1 MRTLNNHPITTI
13 RSKSIQL
20 IFLDYGAMQLNIM
33 VRSSKTRI
41 KFVPTSKASA
51 ITLLISLPAGL
62 TLART
67 LSIPIETKN
76 TLKLT
81 NVTSKHYGLK

>member
-1 MRTLNNHPITTI
+1 M
-13 RSKSIQL
+13 
-20 IFLDYGAMQLNIM
+20 G
-33 VRSSKTRI
+33 I
-41 KFVPTSKASA
+41 KFVPTSQISA
-51 ITLLISLPAGL
+51 LTVLISNPAGL

-67 LSIPIETKN
+67 LSILIETKN